1 MMMEDSVTLME
12 KKDGTNWLHCC
23 RNSFKDKP
31 LGKIS
36 ETGSKLFKFF
46 GLNGALTASRQEST
60 FENN

>member
-12 KKDGTNWLHCC
+12 KKDGTNWFHCC

-46 GLNGALTASRQEST
+46 GLNGAVTA
-60 FENN
+60 